1 MNIFEFLKQLNPN
14 LLIEI
19 GAHFGTETLKFREML
34 PNARIIC
41 FEPDPRNINILI
53 ENGVDKICELERLAI
68 SDSNG
73 LIDFHLSSGDC
84 KHWAQDDLLRNNEW
98 SASSSIKRPKLH
110 LQAHPWV
117 KFEQVIQVNST
128 RLDDYKP
135 LENNIIDFIWMDVQ
149 GAEDLVFAGAKNTL
163 KSTKYIYT
171 EYNNFEL
178 YENQANLNKIL
189 SLIGSDWSIEH
200 LYDNDVLLKNKNY
213 EN

>member
-1 MNIFEFLKQLNPN
+1 M
-14 LLIEI
+14 
-19 GAHFGTETLKFREML
+19 
-34 PNARIIC
+34 
-41 FEPDPRNINILI
+41 
-53 ENGVDKICELERLAI
+53 
-68 SDSNG
+68 
-73 LIDFHLSSGDC
+73 
-84 KHWAQDDLLRNNEW
+84 
-98 SASSSIKRPKLH
+98 H

-163 KSTKYIYT
+163 RNTKYIYT